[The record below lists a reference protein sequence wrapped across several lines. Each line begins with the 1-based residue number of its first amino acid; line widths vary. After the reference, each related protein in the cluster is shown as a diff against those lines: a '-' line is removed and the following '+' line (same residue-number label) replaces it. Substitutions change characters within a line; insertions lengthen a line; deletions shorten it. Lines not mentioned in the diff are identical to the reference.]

1 MFSEKLKETT
11 TLSRRKQAIEQKL
24 RFERDADTRQ
34 ALFDEL
40 QGHHARL
47 AELDTIP
54 DAHMCIRCG
63 EVYSAASAN
72 LKFSIRA
79 LVVCNETGRPI
90 EQVDYR
96 PVRFAGACA
105 GCMDSVKAYL
115 EAQA

>member
-11 TLSRRKQAIEQKL
+11 TLRHRKHEIEQKL
-24 RFERDADTRQ
+24 RFERDAGTRL

-54 DAHMCIRCG
+54 DAHTCIRCG
-63 EVYSAASAN
+63 EVYSAATAN

-79 LVVCNETGRPI
+79 LVVCDEAGRPI
-90 EQVDYR
+90 EQTDYR

-105 GCMDSVKAYL
+105 GCMAAVKAYL

>member
-1 MFSEKLKETT
+1 MFSDRLKEEHTIHQ
-11 TLSRRKQAIEQKL
+11 RKRAIERAL
-24 RFERDADTRQ
+24 RFERDANTRQ

-47 AELDTIP
+47 AEFDVTLETFTCLI
-54 DAHMCIRCG
+54 CG
-63 EVYSAASAN
+63 GQYTAATAN

-79 LVVCNETGRPI
+79 LVVCDETGRPI

-105 GCMDSVKAYL
+105 GCMASVKAYM